1 MILTC
6 MLLALSTS
14 IDSIGIGL
22 TYGIRDITISR
33 QAKIILFIISLIISS
48 ISILIGNTLNNILS
62 KEITNIIGSLILFFI
77 GIIILVQT
85 LKREKRQEKKVY
97 KLFIKFLGITIK
109 IIKDP
114 ISSDFDNSK
123 KIDSKESIYLGTAL
137 SLDSFSVGI
146 GAGMLGSISIIF
158 PLIVSLF
165 QIIFLSLGRN
175 IGEKLNKK
183 IHIPSKIWSILS
195 AVLLILIGIVRLV

>member
-33 QAKIILFIISLIISS
+33 QSKIILFIISLIISS

-77 GIIILVQT
+77 GLIIIVQT

-97 KLFIKFLGITIK
+97 KLFIRFLGITIQ

-114 ISSDFDNSK
+114 ITSDFDNSK
-123 KIDSKESIYLGTAL
+123 KIDSKEAIYLGTAL

>member
-33 QAKIILFIISLIISS
+33 QSKIILFIISLIISS

-62 KEITNIIGSLILFFI
+62 EEITNIIGSCILFFI
-77 GIIILVQT
+77 GLTILVQT

-97 KLFIKFLGITIK
+97 KLFIRFLGITIQ

-123 KIDSKESIYLGTAL
+123 KIDSKEAIYLGTAL